1 MTDEEQKNKQ
11 VKLQAEHEEFM
22 WNNMSIKDINNI
34 QEVLKPLG
42 YMIIGFREKRRTPI
56 VLYLKKI

>member
-1 MTDEEQKNKQ
+1 MTNEEQKNIQAK
-11 VKLQAEHEEFM
+11 VQAEHEEFM
-22 WNNMSIKDINNI
+22 WNNMDIKDINNI

-42 YMIIGFREKRRTPI
+42 YMIIGFRERKRTPI